1 MMSEQ
6 VREYGAEFFVKAT
19 KPELVFTPE
28 EFNDEH
34 KMIAK
39 TTLDFVKG
47 EIEPVSEQLEHQ
59 DWDLTVKLMK
69 KAGDLGLLAA
79 DVPEAYEGLGMDKVS
94 SALITENITRGGSFA
109 LSQGAHVGIGTLPI
123 VFFGTEAQKKKYLPG
138 LSSGQ
143 TLAAYALTEPGS
155 GSDALGARTTAKLS
169 KDGKFYILNGTKQY
183 ITNSAFADVF
193 IVYAKIDGEQFSAF
207 IVERD
212 TPGLTTGPEEKK
224 MGIKASSTRPLILED
239 VQVPVENLLG
249 EAGKGHQIAFNI
261 LNIGRYKLA
270 VGCVGGSKAAIETSL
285 IYAKTREQFKQPI
298 FNFPLIQGKIAD
310 MAARTY
316 IAESAVYRTTGAID
330 NALSEL
336 DLSGAYSGSES
347 AKAISEFAIECSINK
362 VLGSEVLDFVVDQG
376 VQIHGGAGFIQDY
389 PIERMYRDSRINR
402 IFEGTNEINRLL
414 IPGTLMRKA
423 MKGEVALL
431 QAAQSLQS
439 ELMGMIE
446 PADES
451 AVLGREA
458 FAVEMTRKLI
468 LLVGGM
474 AVQKYGTKLDQE
486 QEVLSN
492 MADMSIYLYGM
503 ESGLVRAQKA
513 LASGVVHAEL
523 QADYVR
529 LYVAQTFPLVEQLAK
544 DAVTAMEDGDTL
556 RTTLS
561 VVKKLTR
568 YMGPNTVVLKRSIAK
583 RLAEAEK
590 YLA

>member
-1 MMSEQ
+1 MSEQ
-6 VREYGAEFFVKAT
+6 REYGAAFFVKAT
-19 KPELVFTPE
+19 TPDLVFTPE

-39 TTLDFVKG
+39 TTMDFVQG
-47 EIEPVSEQLEHQ
+47 EVLPVGEQLEHQ

-69 KAGDLGLLAA
+69 KAGDIGLLAA

-94 SALITENITRGGSFA
+94 SALITEYLTRGGSFA

-123 VFFGTEAQKKKYLPG
+123 VFFGNEAQKKKYLPD
-138 LSSGQ
+138 LSSGRKF
-143 TLAAYALTEPGS
+143 AAYALTEPGS

-169 KDGKFYILNGTKQY
+169 EDGKYYVLNGTKQY

-193 IVYAKIDGEQFSAF
+193 IVYAKIDGEHFSAF
-207 IVERD
+207 IVERE
-212 TPGLTTGPEEKK
+212 TPGLSTGPEEKK

-239 VQVPVENLLG
+239 VKVPVENLLG

-270 VGCVGGSKAAIETSL
+270 VGCVGGSKAAIEASVT
-285 IYAKTREQFKQPI
+285 YAKTREQFKQPI
-298 FNFPLIQGKIAD
+298 FNFPLMQSKIAD

-330 NALSEL
+330 KALSEL
-336 DLSGAYSGSES
+336 DLSGEYSGTES

-362 VLGSEVLDFVVDQG
+362 VLGSEVLDYVVDQG

-389 PIERMYRDSRINR
+389 PVERMYRDSRINR

-431 QAAQSLQS
+431 PAAQALQS

-486 QEVLSN
+486 QELLSN
-492 MADMSIYLYGM
+492 MADMAIYLYGM

-513 LASGVVHAEL
+513 LASGAANAEL

-529 LYVAQTFPLVEQLAK
+529 LYVAETFPLVEQFAK
-544 DAVTAMEDGDTL
+544 DSVGAMEEGDTL

-568 YMGPNTVVLKRSIAK
+568 YTAPNTVTLKRNIAK
-583 RLAEAEK
+583 RLGDAEK

>member
-492 MADMSIYLYGM
+492 MADMAIYLYGM

-529 LYVAQTFPLVEQLAK
+529 LYVAQTFPLVEQFAK
-544 DAVTAMEDGDTL
+544 DAATAMEDGDTL

-568 YMGPNTVVLKRSIAK
+568 YMSPNTVVLKRSIAK

>member
-1 MMSEQ
+1 MSEQ
-6 VREYGAEFFVKAT
+6 VREYGAEFFVKTT

-47 EIEPVSEQLEHQ
+47 EIEPVGEQLEHQ

-109 LSQGAHVGIGTLPI
+109 LTQGAHVGIGTLPI

-143 TLAAYALTEPGS
+143 KFAAYALTEPGS

-239 VQVPVENLLG
+239 VQIPVENLLG

-285 IYAKTREQFKQPI
+285 TYAKTREQFKQPI

-486 QEVLSN
+486 QEVLSS
-492 MADMSIYLYGM
+492 MADMAIYLYGM

-513 LASGVVHAEL
+513 LASGAVHAEL

-529 LYVAQTFPLVEQLAK
+529 LYVAQTFPLVEQFAK

>member
-1 MMSEQ
+1 MSEQ
-6 VREYGAEFFVKAT
+6 VREYGAEFFVKTT

-47 EIEPVSEQLEHQ
+47 EIEPVGEQLEHQ

-109 LSQGAHVGIGTLPI
+109 LTQGAHVGIGTLPI

-143 TLAAYALTEPGS
+143 KFAAYALTEPGS

-183 ITNSAFADVF
+183 ITSSAFADVF

-239 VQVPVENLLG
+239 VQIPVENLLG

-285 IYAKTREQFKQPI
+285 TYAKTREQFKQPI

-486 QEVLSN
+486 QEVLSS
-492 MADMSIYLYGM
+492 MADMAIYLYGM

-513 LASGVVHAEL
+513 LASGAVHAEL

-529 LYVAQTFPLVEQLAK
+529 LYVAQTFPLVEQFAK

>member
-1 MMSEQ
+1 MSEQ
-6 VREYGAEFFVKAT
+6 VREYGAEFFVKTT

-47 EIEPVSEQLEHQ
+47 EIEPVGEQLEHQ

-69 KAGDLGLLAA
+69 IAGDLGLLAA

-109 LSQGAHVGIGTLPI
+109 LTQGAHVGIGTLPI

-143 TLAAYALTEPGS
+143 KFAAYALTEPGS

-239 VQVPVENLLG
+239 VQIPVENLLG

-285 IYAKTREQFKQPI
+285 TYAKTREQFKQPI

-486 QEVLSN
+486 QEVLSS
-492 MADMSIYLYGM
+492 MADMAIYLYGM

-513 LASGVVHAEL
+513 LASGAVHAEL

-529 LYVAQTFPLVEQLAK
+529 LYVAQTFPLVEQFAK